1 MASDLTPYITALVM
15 LLGILVGTIISPR
28 IQHKMGIRSGR
39 KDILFRKKL
48 EYFEKI
54 LETIEKNKRVYDQA
68 IKKVESSGSIKE
80 IAKIILQ
87 LKQNRKNFFILA
99 SPLYFNTE
107 KFAIAIMRFVRVEKG
122 IFNRFS
128 SLSEKERKEIPLL
141 ISQLKEFLKLLSRRG
156 DEIVFEMRKELMR

>member
-1 MASDLTPYITALVM
+1 MTELTPYITALVM

-39 KDILFRKKL
+39 KDVLFRKKL

-54 LETIEKNKRVYDQA
+54 LETIEKNKRMYDYA
-68 IKKVESSGSIKE
+68 IKRTESASNKKE
-80 IAKIILQ
+80 LSEVISQ

-107 KFAIAIMRFVRVEKG
+107 KFALSIMRFVRIEKA

-128 SLSEKERKEIPLL
+128 ALLEKDKKDMPVL
-141 ISQLKEFLKLLSRRG
+141 ISQLKEYFKVLIKRG
-156 DEIVFEMRKELMR
+156 DEIIFEMRKELSR